1 MKKLALVLS
10 FLLLFVF
17 VLGTAAQNTM
27 PVMKGTDVKTIA
39 KRAKEFGLAEAYG
52 DEDFGHGTKLKS
64 LTNDSYT
71 LMIDII
77 YSSRSGEILCA
88 NVITS
93 PLTSVSLQQTFIL
106 GMSDVLC
113 PSADVDKVTNWIKKN
128 IGNKI
133 TEEINGFDYAL
144 SFGPK
149 KNILYDVGMSSWEE
163 WDLSF
168 N

>member
-1 MKKLALVLS
+1 MITS
-10 FLLLFVF
+10 FFI
-17 VLGTAAQNTM
+17 
-27 PVMKGTDVKTIA
+27 MKGTDIKVISK
-39 KRAKEFGLAEAYG
+39 KAKEFGLSEAYA

-71 LMIDII
+71 IMIDII
-77 YSSRSGEILCA
+77 YYSRSGEILCA

-93 PLTSVSLQQTFIL
+93 PLISVSLQRNFIL
-106 GMSDVLC
+106 GMADVLC
-113 PSADVDKVTNWIKKN
+113 PPTDVDEVTSWINKQ
-128 IGNKI
+128 IGKEI
-133 TEEINGFDYAL
+133 SEDINGFEYSL

-149 KNILYDVGMSSWEE
+149 NNLLYDAGMSSWEE